1 MKTAN
6 SSEESITLTSPV
18 SIILSS
24 LKRREAAIRL
34 QNERLPEALAV
45 IDALK
50 REDYPD
56 AHSIKAAQER
66 VRLWKRE
73 RRWYVLLTDLTKAIE
88 ANPYPGQHCR
98 LYALAQ
104 RIMPQISNREWHEIF
119 YWFDITNIMVHTPV
133 KVADLDIDALERQL
147 LELINEDNVIPATAL
162 KTVLQC
168 TPRSKQYIAAKETLE
183 QLGWIWA
190 HQRSGSST
198 QRVIRPPCP
207 QVR

>member
-1 MKTAN
+1 M
-6 SSEESITLTSPV
+6 TSPV
-18 SIILSS
+18 STILSS

-34 QNERLPEALAV
+34 QNERLPEAIAV
-45 IDALK
+45 VEALK

-66 VRLWKRE
+66 VSLWKRE

-88 ANPYPGQHCR
+88 ANPHPGQHCR

-104 RIMPQISNREWHEIF
+104 RLMPQISKREWHEIF
-119 YWFDITNIMVHTPV
+119 YWFGIANIMVHTPV
-133 KVADLDIDALERQL
+133 EVADLDIDAIERQL
-147 LELINEDNVIPATAL
+147 IELVNEDNIVPATAL
-162 KTVLQC
+162 TTVLQC
-168 TPRSKQYIAAKETLE
+168 SPRSKQYIAAKETLE
-183 QLGWIWA
+183 QRGWRWI

-198 QRVIRPPCP
+198 QRVIRPPCG

>member
-6 SSEESITLTSPV
+6 SSEESITSTSPV

-34 QNERLPEALAV
+34 QNERLPEATAA
-45 IDALK
+45 IEALK

-88 ANPYPGQHCR
+88 ANPYPGQHIR

-104 RIMPQISNREWHEIF
+104 RLMPDVSKREWYEIF
-119 YWFDITNIMVHTPV
+119 YWFGITNIMVHTPV
-133 KVADLDIDALERQL
+133 EVTDLDIDAIERQL
-147 LELINEDNVIPATAL
+147 IELVNEDNVVPATAL

-168 TPRSKQYIAAKETLE
+168 TPRSKQYIAAKEGLT
-183 QLGWIWA
+183 QRGWLWS

>member
-18 SIILSS
+18 NIILSS

-34 QNERLPEALAV
+34 QNERLPEAKAV
-45 IDALK
+45 IETLK

-56 AHSIKAAQER
+56 GHSIKAAQER

-73 RRWYVLLTDLTKAIE
+73 RRWYVLLTDLTKAIQ
-88 ANPYPGQHCR
+88 ANPYPGQHIR

-104 RIMPQISNREWHEIF
+104 QLMPHISKREWHEIF

-133 KVADLDIDALERQL
+133 QVAELDIEAIERQL
-147 LELINEDNVIPATAL
+147 IGWVNEDNVVPATAL
-162 KTVLQC
+162 TTVLQC
-168 TPRSKQYIAAKETLE
+168 SPNGKQYRAAKEELT
-183 QLGWIWA
+183 QRGWRWR
-190 HQRSGSST
+190 HCRSGPTT
-198 QRVIRPPCP
+198 QRVISPP
-207 QVR
+207 VKT

>member
-34 QNERLPEALAV
+34 QNERLPEATAV
-45 IDALK
+45 IEALK

-88 ANPYPGQHCR
+88 ANPYPGQNLR

-104 RIMPQISNREWHEIF
+104 RLMPDVSKREWYEIF
-119 YWFDITNIMVHTPV
+119 YWFGITNIMVHTPV
-133 KVADLDIDALERQL
+133 KVADLDIDAIERQL
-147 LELINEDNVIPATAL
+147 IELITEDNVVPATAL

-183 QLGWIWA
+183 QRGWLWA